1 MCQARTQSVA
11 SSRAEGRAPR
21 IFISYSRNDS
31 DWVRELRRA
40 GDRSSGLE
48 LYSFPYEEAF
58 GDDWQQTFRRLM
70 QAADGLVCL
79 VRATTSQN
87 ENIAWEL
94 DEATRS
100 GIPILL
106 AGRDA
111 RALADRRG
119 DAGIHTI
126 ENSSPDQVVARLREL
141 V

>member
-1 MCQARTQSVA
+1 MRPAGTQSEA
-11 SSRAEGRAPR
+11 SSRAEERATR

-31 DWVRELRRA
+31 DWVRELRRE

-48 LYSFPYEEAF
+48 LYSFPYEEAM
-58 GDDWQQTFRRLM
+58 GDDWQQTCRHLM

-79 VRATTSQN
+79 VGATTSQN

-94 DEATRS
+94 DEATRR

-106 AGRDA
+106 AGRGA
-111 RALADRRG
+111 RAFADRRG
-119 DAGIHTI
+119 DGRIHTL
-126 ENSSPDQVVARLREL
+126 EDSSPDQVVARLREL